1 MTKEFLG
8 HSKAYRNFFAEMT
21 RLQEERVDAFK
32 EYIKDVEEKKF
43 PAPDN
48 LISMDQDVL
57 DQSIKEIES
66 MI

>member
-1 MTKEFLG
+1 MTKEFLDIP
-8 HSKAYRNFFAEMT
+8 KLIEIFFEMT
-21 RLQEERVDAFK
+21 RLQEERVGAFK